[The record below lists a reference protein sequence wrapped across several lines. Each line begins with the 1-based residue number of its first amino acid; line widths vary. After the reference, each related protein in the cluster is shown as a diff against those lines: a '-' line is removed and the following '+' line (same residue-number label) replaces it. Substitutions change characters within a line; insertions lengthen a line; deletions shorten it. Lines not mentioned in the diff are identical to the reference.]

1 MDIKINKDKFKKLL
15 FKYLDS
21 QDELKYANEHRTGYG
36 NSVREFFYEYPNDGE
51 DMDMDSDYEFVFTYF
66 GTSEDYEEYHN
77 ITTPYVLSTYPLI
90 EIDTYL
96 YQKIVDLF
104 GDLYAPQLVLEWLN
118 KRYDLNAV
126 SIAEN

>member
-51 DMDMDSDYEFVFTYF
+51 DSDYEFVFTYF

-77 ITTPYVLSTYPLI
+77 MLITTITSTYPLI

>member
-36 NSVREFFYEYPNDGE
+36 NSVREFFYEYPNNGE
-51 DMDMDSDYEFVFTYF
+51 DSDYEFVFTYF

>member
-21 QDELKYANEHRTGYG
+21 QDELEYAEDHGDYYESN
-36 NSVREFFYEYPNDGE
+36 VKEFFYSNYTDDDTDPYFDFIFAYYQTPEGYE
-51 DMDMDSDYEFVFTYF
+51 DVNGVTSPYE
-66 GTSEDYEEYHN
+66 S
-77 ITTPYVLSTYPLI
+77 STYPLI
-90 EIDTYL
+90 ELDTSIYK
-96 YQKIVDLF
+96 KIIGLF

>member
-1 MDIKINKDKFKKLL
+1 
-15 FKYLDS
+15 
-21 QDELKYANEHRTGYG
+21 
-36 NSVREFFYEYPNDGE
+36 
-51 DMDMDSDYEFVFTYF
+51 
-66 GTSEDYEEYHN
+66 
-77 ITTPYVLSTYPLI
+77 VLSTYPLI

>member
-1 MDIKINKDKFKKLL
+1 MDVKINEDKFRKLL
-15 FKYLDS
+15 FNYLDS
-21 QDELKYANEHRTGYG
+21 QKELKYANEHRTGYG
-36 NSVREFFYEYPNDGE
+36 SSVREFFYEYPYE
-51 DMDMDSDYEFVFTYF
+51 DMDSDYEFVFTYY
-66 GTSEDYEEYHN
+66 GTPDDYEDVVGV
-77 ITTPYVLSTYPLI
+77 TSPYESSTYPLI
-90 EIDTYL
+90 EIDTYI